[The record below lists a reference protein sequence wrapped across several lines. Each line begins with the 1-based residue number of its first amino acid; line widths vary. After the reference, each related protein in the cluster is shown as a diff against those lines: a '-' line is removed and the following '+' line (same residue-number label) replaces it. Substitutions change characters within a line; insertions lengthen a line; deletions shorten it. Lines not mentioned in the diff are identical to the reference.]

1 MAIVLSPVLL
11 KTLRARW
18 NSYTLRELI
27 SEWRYVESQVGDFDA
42 DAKSQPGTLEANLS
56 AALQTRFAELN
67 ED

>member
-27 SEWRYVESQVGDFDA
+27 SEWRYVESQAGDFDVNA
-42 DAKSQPGTLEANLS
+42 MGQPGTLECNLS
-56 AALQTRFAELN
+56 AALKTRFAEMN